1 MKQLTILFSL
11 LTLYG
16 FLNAQNDT
24 KQIIDG
30 IIVKVATDS
39 ALAYV
44 HIINKEH
51 SNGAISDELGRFSIQ
66 ASIGDTLQFS
76 SIGYQDLS
84 YIVDSNLIIKVEL
97 SVDVTM
103 LPEQVILPLPK
114 NILLLRRAIT
124 ELEIRDSTDLLKE
137 NMEKAGFKAPPV
149 HPVKP
154 KVTPLNPIH
163 FFYEKVVEKIKER
176 KIKKDKVDD
185 MPKLE

>member
-1 MKQLTILFSL
+1 MKQLAFL
-11 LTLYG
+11 LTIIFIYG
-16 FLNAQNDT
+16 FSFAQNDT
-24 KQIIDG
+24 KFDIDG
-30 IIVKVATDS
+30 IIVKVDTDS

-66 ASIGDTLQFS
+66 ASIGDTLLFS
-76 SIGYQDLS
+76 SIGYQDFT
-84 YIVDSNLIIKVEL
+84 YIVDSIYIIKVEL
-97 SVDVTM
+97 AVDVTM
-103 LPEQVILPLPK
+103 LPEQVILPIPK
-114 NILLLRRAIT
+114 NVLLLRQAMSQ
-124 ELEIRDSTDLLKE
+124 LEIRDSTDILKE

-163 FFYEKVVEKIKER
+163 FFYEKVVEKIKEK
-176 KIKKDKVDD
+176 KIKKDKVGD